1 MFLNVILFAGFALIF
16 IFIAICFRKFINY
29 GLYKAFSNYLI
40 ILTVLLLVVTIMIY
54 PAESVDA
61 AYKGLVVWATLVI
74 PALFPFFIGSELL
87 INLGIVKF
95 IGTILEPIM
104 RPVFNV
110 PGEGSFAFVMSVT
123 SGYPVGA
130 KIVSKFRADKILTE
144 IEAQRLI
151 SFCSTS
157 GPLFM
162 IGSVA
167 VGMFKLPE
175 LGALI
180 AVSHY
185 LGAIIVGIIFG
196 HYKKSSRDSKS
207 VRQKENSIKGAFSK
221 INMGNNQN
229 PPIGIILGNAVR
241 DSLNTILMVG
251 GFITLFA
258 VIIRMLKLLGIV
270 DLITSVI
277 IALFP
282 FKISPTIVH
291 SLVTGLFEITMGT
304 KSIIDN
310 VGIDLPYK
318 IAIVSFI
325 IGWSGFSIHAQVTSI
340 LEGSGVKS
348 HIYVI
353 SKALHGLLSSL
364 IAYMFFPIFSNYFL
378 ISFPV
383 YNTYQSMDPYK
394 KFLLNCKLSVELF
407 IAVLIGLLFLSLII
421 AFLLKIYNYIVCRKR
436 VN

>member
-87 INLGIVKF
+87 INLGIIKF
-95 IGTILEPIM
+95 IGIMLEPIM

-110 PGEGSFAFVMSVT
+110 PGEGSFAFAMSIT

-130 KIVSKFRADKILTE
+130 KIVSKLKSDKILTQV
-144 IEAQRLI
+144 EAQRLV

-167 VGMFKLPE
+167 VGMFKSPE
-175 LGALI
+175 LGVLI
-180 AVSHY
+180 ALSHY
-185 LGAIIVGIIFG
+185 LGAIIVGMIFSR
-196 HYKKSSRDSKS
+196 YKKSPQDSKYI
-207 VRQKENSIKGAFSK
+207 RQKENSIGKVFSK
-221 INMGNNQN
+221 INIDNNQN
-229 PPIGIILGNAVR
+229 PPVGIILGDAVKN
-241 DSLNTILMVG
+241 SLNTILMVG

-258 VIIRMLKLLGIV
+258 VIIRMLKLLGII
-270 DLITSVI
+270 DLITSII

-282 FKISPTIVH
+282 FKISPTIVR
-291 SLVTGLFEITMGT
+291 SLITGLFEITMGA
-304 KSIIDN
+304 KSVIDSA
-310 VGIDLPYK
+310 GIDLSYK

-340 LEGSGVKS
+340 LEGSGIKS
-348 HIYVI
+348 HVYVI

-364 IAYMFFPIFSNYFL
+364 IAYMLFPIFNSYL
-378 ISFPV
+378 SISLPV

-394 KFLLNCKLSVELF
+394 KFLLNCKLSTELF
-407 IAVLIGLLFLSLII
+407 IAVLIGLLFLSLILS
-421 AFLLKIYNYIVCRKR
+421 FLLKIYNYIVCRKR
-436 VN
+436 VK